1 MKFLASSFSILLVSV
16 LISQVTLAASP
27 PASATKDDALKASL
41 RAQMEENHNDAGYD
55 RARIFM
61 FGQFYLTTAKNG
73 TYAVK
78 DVYCDKVR
86 ISQEFKK
93 GQTPG
98 PNLVPGGNI
107 INVEHTW
114 PQSKFASEYDDEMQ
128 RDDLHHLFPSD
139 TRMNAARANLD
150 FGDVVESTQRL
161 KCPVAKVGLNPE
173 GEKVFE
179 APLSHKG
186 NIARAMFYF
195 SVRYNL
201 SIDPVQEEVLRRWH
215 QEDPIDQ
222 EEMARNDAIEKV
234 QGNRNIFIDQP
245 DLINQISDF

>member
-1 MKFLASSFSILLVSV
+1 MKFFVFAFFASFFT
-16 LISQVTLAASP
+16 QYAFTASP
-27 PASATKDDALKASL
+27 PAAATQDDALKASL
-41 RAQMEENHNDAGYD
+41 RAQMEENHFDAGYD

-61 FGQFYLTTAKNG
+61 FGQFYLTTAANG
-73 TYAVK
+73 TYTVK
-78 DVYCDKVR
+78 DVYCEKNR
-86 ISQEFKK
+86 SSQEFKK

-114 PQSKFASEYDDEMQ
+114 PQSKFASQYDDEMQ

-150 FGDVVESTQRL
+150 FGVVVESTQRL
-161 KCPVAKVGLNPE
+161 KCPVAKVGLNTA

-179 APLSHKG
+179 APRSHMG
-186 NIARAMFYF
+186 NVARAMFYF

-201 SIDPVQEEVLRRWH
+201 SIDPVQEEILRLWH
-215 QEDPIDQ
+215 QEDPIDD
-222 EEMARNDAIEKV
+222 EEMARNEAIEKV
-234 QGNRNIFIDQP
+234 QGNRNVFIDQP
-245 DLINQISDF
+245 DLVNQISDF